1 MTQQVS
7 SEQASLGT
15 RAANAAKWSVA
26 TQVIAKLI
34 APITTML
41 LARILTPEAFGIVA
55 TANMITSLADMV
67 SDAGF
72 QRFLIQHDFAGK
84 DELSLSACVAFWT
97 NLAFSVFLVLL
108 IFVFQE
114 PLAVVT
120 GNPGMGMLLV
130 VASFSVPL
138 TSLVSVQTAL
148 YQRKLD
154 FKTLFTSK
162 VTSSLI
168 ILAVSVP
175 LALLGL
181 SYWSMVIGTIASNL
195 FLAIWLTAVSEWK
208 PKLRYSFG
216 ALKEMLSFG
225 VWILGESV
233 ATWLNS
239 WSGVFII
246 GLLLSATEVGY
257 YKTTT
262 AMCNQILTVI
272 TAAVLPVAYS
282 SLAKVKSEPARFES
296 VFLKMQGYLALC
308 LVPLAAGM
316 FVYRDLC
323 VRVLFGS
330 QWDAVALLFGLW
342 MLISC
347 FVVVFGYMCSEA
359 YRAIGKPQYSV
370 LVQTLYLIPYLPSL
384 YFAALGGF
392 ERLSVTMPFVR
403 LFLLVINLTVMKL
416 TIGISPLKMLANI
429 KWTYLQTIL
438 AFIPGAVLAALVP
451 GLPATIAGVVLT
463 VALYAAL
470 IWFTPATKQQLFEL
484 LERTGLIK
492 TQVTDG

>member
-1 MTQQVS
+1 MT
-7 SEQASLGT
+7 EQASLGA

-34 APITTML
+34 APVTTMV

-55 TANMITSLADMV
+55 TANMVTSLADMV

-72 QRFLIQHDFAGK
+72 QRFLIQHDFVDD
-84 DELSLSACVAFWT
+84 DEMSLSACVAFWT
-97 NLAFSVFLVLL
+97 NLALSLALVLF
-108 IFVFQE
+108 IFVFQD
-114 PLAVVT
+114 PLAAAT
-120 GNPGMGMLLV
+120 GNPGMGALLV
-130 VASFSVPL
+130 VASLSVPL

-162 VTSSLI
+162 VCSSLI

-175 LALLGL
+175 LAILGL
-181 SYWSMVIGTIASNL
+181 SYWAMVVGTIVSNL
-195 FLAIWLTAVSEWK
+195 FLAVWLTAVSEWK
-208 PKLRYSFG
+208 PQFRYSFPS
-216 ALKEMLSFG
+216 LKEMLSFG

-246 GLLLSATEVGY
+246 GVLLSATEVGY

-262 AMCNQILTVI
+262 AMCNSILTVI

-282 SLAKVKSEPARFES
+282 SLAKVKNEPNRFEA
-296 VFLKMQGYLALC
+296 VFLKMQSYLAFC

-323 VRVLFGS
+323 VTILFGDS
-330 QWDAVALLFGLW
+330 WGAVALLFGLW

-359 YRAIGKPQYSV
+359 YRAMGKPQYSV
-370 LVQTLYLIPYLPSL
+370 VVQALYLIPYLPSL

-392 ERLSVTMPFVR
+392 ECLSIVMPFVR
-403 LFLLVINLTVMKL
+403 LFLLAINLTVMKL

-451 GLPATIAGVVLT
+451 GMPATIAGVALT
-463 VALYAAL
+463 IVLYAAL
-470 IWFTPATKQQLFEL
+470 IWFTPSTRQEVLEL
-484 LERTGLIK
+484 LERVGVIK
-492 TQVTDG
+492 GQAAGC

>member
-1 MTQQVS
+1 MT
-7 SEQASLGT
+7 EQISLGA
-15 RAANAAKWSVA
+15 RAANAAKWSIA

-34 APITTML
+34 APVTTML

-55 TANMITSLADMV
+55 TANMVTSLADMIT
-67 SDAGF
+67 DAGF
-72 QRFLIQHDFAGK
+72 QRFLVQHDFNND

-97 NLAFSVFLVLL
+97 NLLVSITFVLL
-108 IFVFQE
+108 IAVFRDQ
-114 PLAVVT
+114 LAALT
-120 GNPGMGMLLV
+120 GNPDMGMLLV
-130 VASFSVPL
+130 AASFSLPL

-154 FKTLFTSK
+154 FRTLFTSK
-162 VTSSLI
+162 VSSSLI

-175 LALLGL
+175 LAFAGF
-181 SYWSMVIGTIASNL
+181 SFWAMVIGTISSNL
-195 FLAIWLTAVSEWK
+195 FLAVWLTAASEWK
-208 PKLRYSFG
+208 PQLRYSFA

-225 VWILGESV
+225 IWILTESFAV
-233 ATWLNS
+233 WLNS

-246 GLLLSATEVGY
+246 GIMLSATEVGY

-262 AMCNQILTVI
+262 AMCNSILTVI

-282 SLAKVKSEPARFES
+282 SLAKVKNESTRFEA

-323 VRVLFGS
+323 VTILFGD
-330 QWDAVALLFGLW
+330 QWGVVAPLFGRW
-342 MLISC
+342 MLMSC

-359 YRAIGKPQYSV
+359 YRAMGKPQYSV
-370 LVQTLYLIPYLPSL
+370 VVQALYLIPYLPSL

-392 ERLSVTMPFVR
+392 ECLSIVMPFVR
-403 LFLLVINLTVMKL
+403 LFLLAINLTVMKL
-416 TIGISPLKMLANI
+416 TIGISPLKMLMNI

-451 GLPATIAGVVLT
+451 GMPATIAGVALT
-463 VALYAAL
+463 IVLYAAL
-470 IWFTPATKQQLFEL
+470 IWFTPSTRQEVLEL
-484 LERTGLIK
+484 LERVGVIK
-492 TQVTDG
+492 G